1 MSVPRSVILPAASLL
16 LVVACS
22 PLDSPDP
29 EGPVLT
35 CAIGEEAFEG
45 RCVDPAARYEP
56 DARIDTDNVV
66 AYGDPPSRLS
76 LPEPPKSGFRI
87 IAPPRPLE
95 PGEEIDTC
103 VSWPYPQIQNNVIYS
118 ARIYTTTG
126 LHHSNLIAK
135 PVNVEVGANPYP
147 GCHPGASDPFVDL
160 PSVIPDVLF
169 GNSTQIVGEETLT
182 FPIGMGYVVDTTR
195 EMSTNIHYINSSS
208 EPQVVEVAYDFY
220 TMPKDKLTGEVA
232 AFVLQV
238 NDFLIPPHTTQ
249 TVGASCDVFGG
260 SVVSMMPHTHDLA
273 TEFAVDL
280 VPFEGEER
288 PVFREG
294 DYDLESDIHSFDPML
309 DLTEID
315 KIKYQC
321 TFDNTTDHDV
331 VYGLGEN
338 EMCVLFGYV
347 YPARKQFVAYSETVD
362 DPCVSVQIGLF
373 RPE

>member
-1 MSVPRSVILPAASLL
+1 MFAQRSVILPAAALSLL
-16 LVVACS
+16 TGCS
-22 PLDSPDP
+22 PLEPLAPDAAP
-29 EGPVLT
+29 IVCSAGQEP
-35 CAIGEEAFEG
+35 FEG

-56 DARIDTDNVV
+56 DARIDVDNVV

-87 IAPPRPLE
+87 IAPARALG

-103 VSWPYPQIQNNVIYS
+103 VSWPYPEIQNRVIYS

-135 PVNVEVGANPYP
+135 PVNAEAGLNPYP
-147 GCHPGASDPFVDL
+147 DCHPGASDPFVDL
-160 PSVIPDVLF
+160 PEVIPDVLF
-169 GNSTQIVGEETLT
+169 GNSTQLVGEETLT
-182 FPIGMGYVVDTTR
+182 FPVGMGYVVDTTR
-195 EMSTNIHYINSSS
+195 EMATNIHYLNSST

-220 TMPKDKLTGEVA
+220 TMPLEKLEGEVA

-238 NDFLIPPHTTQ
+238 NDFLIPPHTTGV
-249 TVGASCDVFGG
+249 VGASCDVFGG
-260 SVVSMMPHTHDLA
+260 SVVSMLPHTHKLA
-273 TEFAVDL
+273 EEFVVDL
-280 VPFEGEER
+280 LPYEGEPL

-294 DYDLESDIHSFDPML
+294 GYDLESDIHTFDPML

-315 KIKYQC
+315 KIRYEC
-321 TFDNTTDHDV
+321 TFNNTTDHDV
-331 VYGLGEN
+331 VYGIGEN

-347 YPARKQFVAYSETVD
+347 YPARKQFVAYSETVE
-362 DPCVSVQIGLF
+362 DPCTSIQIGLF